1 MLGKSENPDRRIKEP
16 DLEPVDVLMLTLD
29 AEPYLERCLDSV
41 YGEIPVSKVIVLDGG
56 SKDKTVEVL
65 NKYPRVEVHV
75 RPDIRTTGKGLEF
88 LFSQATTGWVAII
101 DADMELPPGWYD
113 EMAKHKDEY
122 DYFESKRIMHYE
134 FYRDVPGSTNM
145 DQRSAAMGQLG
156 RLDCFKNYHVDDDF
170 MWRAT
175 DMLLRQVVEKD
186 GYKFGKVSTTYHYH
200 HTTDGSRYESDA
212 EKRGSGLVFE
222 KPKIE
227 IRDKANWRKRQGNFR
242 RAVVKYLDPDFLHPR
257 KDIGLFL
264 ALLQLD
270 MKWIRGTSTKWYEVL
285 SSYKRKRFVAGSP
298 RLMFTGM
305 HTVRFLSA
313 VRKAFKD
320 YISNVKI
327 SWRIS

>member
-1 MLGKSENPDRRIKEP
+1 MLGTYKNVDRRIKEP

-41 YGEIPVSKVIVLDGG
+41 YREIPLEKMIVVDGG
-56 SKDKTVEVL
+56 SKDKTLEIL
-65 NKYPRVEVHV
+65 DKYPRTEIHI
-75 RPDIRTTGKGLEF
+75 RPDMRTTGKGCEF
-88 LFSQATTGWVAII
+88 LLGRATTPWII
-101 DADMELPPGWYD
+101 FMDSDIELPEGWYD
-113 EMAKHKDEY
+113 EMAKHRDKY
-122 DYFESKRIMHYE
+122 DFFGCRRIVHYE
-134 FYRDVPGSTNM
+134 FYRVDQTSVDVDKRPIG
-145 DQRSAAMGQLG
+145 APWLV
-156 RLDCFKNYHVDDDF
+156 RLDSLRNYHVDDDY

-175 DMLLRQVVEKD
+175 DMLLRQVAEKD

-212 EKRGSGLVFE
+212 EKRGSGLVFQE
-222 KPKIE
+222 PKME
-227 IRDKANWRKRQGNFR
+227 ILDRANWRKRQGDFR

-264 ALLQLD
+264 AVLQLD
-270 MKWIRGTSTKWYEVL
+270 MKWIRDTNTKWYRTL
-285 SSYKRKRFVAGSP
+285 SNYKRKSFLKASP

-313 VRKAFKD
+313 VKRAFKD
-320 YISNVKI
+320 YVANVKI